1 MITLAAF
8 ADEAGQSLS
17 EQIDALKRNNIKL
30 IELRSIDG
38 KNVLDFSFEE
48 ALKYQEEFKKNGLQ
62 VFSIGSPIGK
72 VDIDCDFN
80 LYKEKVIKACR
91 LAKIFET
98 KKIRIFSFFKAYE
111 KKELVFLYL
120 NEMVKIAKEFE
131 VELYHENEKD
141 IFGDTLIR
149 VKEIMDN
156 VHGLR
161 FVYDPANYLQV
172 NQDSNQTIKE
182 LMYKTDYFH
191 IKDVIASTGELV
203 PAGYGD
209 GQISKII
216 SSIKDDKTLTVE
228 PHLAIFAG
236 YNQIDNTELKN
247 KFMFKNNQEAFDAAV
262 RALKEILINN
272 GYKEV
277 EDCFIKE

>member
-111 KKELVFLYL
+111 KKELVFFYL

-262 RALKEILINN
+262 RVLKEILINN

-277 EDCFIKE
+277 EDGFMKE

>member
-216 SSIKDDKTLTVE
+216 SLIKDDKTLTVE

-277 EDCFIKE
+277 EDGFMKE

>member
-156 VHGLR
+156 VHGVR

-216 SSIKDDKTLTVE
+216 SLIKDDKTLTVE

-277 EDCFIKE
+277 EDGFMKE